1 MECVNA
7 RFIFSSPH
15 CDLFALRVG
24 EKKKGNKM
32 MNKKAIAAFAAGATL
47 LAGFAM
53 ATPAFAADKTEAPK
67 KEAEKKLTPLEE
79 KQAAVKTAEEGLK
92 TAQDAKTAAD
102 KKAKDASNDWTA
114 AKTAGAPKGA
124 KEDQT
129 THVYAKDDSVALT
142 TEEGNTLQKFLDKQ
156 TAVTTTAA
164 DAAKAAEN
172 VETAKATLKKAQ
184 DALTNYKPEE
194 KVEVAVST
202 LKAALLKTSADFD
215 EANGNLEKAYA
226 KYDAAYAEVK
236 AAQAKLDG
244 ANAALAS
251 FKTAHDEL
259 TKADRVELAQLEK
272 AVKDAKEDLA
282 DAVKA
287 FNDAKTEFTK
297 AFTGAKKAWAAY
309 KDAFKAAKA
318 KDAGLVAGY
327 ALQDDLE
334 PLAANYQPGVSHVT
348 PGSVKPGQAGKPGAA
363 KPGQAGANG
372 AAAGAKTTVV
382 EKKKDG
388 GKKLPGTGVGVT
400 LTALAATMLAGMG
413 AAVRKARH

>member
-1 MECVNA
+1 M
-7 RFIFSSPH
+7 
-15 CDLFALRVG
+15 G

-53 ATPAFAADKTEAPK
+53 ATPVFAADAQAPK
-67 KEAEKKLTPLEE
+67 KEAEKKLTLEE
-79 KQAAVKTAEEGLK
+79 TQNAVKTAEAGLK
-92 TAQDAKTAAD
+92 TANEAKTAAD
-102 KKAKDASNDWTA
+102 EAAKKATEAWDA
-114 AKTAGAPKGA
+114 AKKSAPKGA
-124 KEDQT
+124 KGDQT

-172 VETAKATLKKAQ
+172 VKTAQAALTAAR
-184 DALTNYKPEE
+184 DALVKYKPET
-194 KVEVAVST
+194 KVEVAEST
-202 LKAALLKTSADFD
+202 LKAALVKTSADFD
-215 EANGNLEKAYA
+215 EANGKLEKAYA
-226 KYDAAYAEVK
+226 KYDAAYAEAK

-259 TKADRVELAQLEK
+259 TKADKVELAQLEK

-309 KDAFKAAKA
+309 KGAFKAAKA

-327 ALQDDLE
+327 ALPDDLE
-334 PLAANYQPGVSHVT
+334 PVAANYVPGVSHVT
-348 PGSVKPGQAGKPGAA
+348 PGSVKPGYAGKPGAA

>member
-1 MECVNA
+1 
-7 RFIFSSPH
+7 
-15 CDLFALRVG
+15 
-24 EKKKGNKM
+24 

-53 ATPAFAADKTEAPK
+53 ATPAFAADKTDAPK
-67 KEAEKKLTPLEE
+67 KEAEKELTGLE
-79 KQAAVKTAEEGLK
+79 KAQKAVKDAQTAKDNADQAVKTAE
-92 TAQDAKTAAD
+92 DAA
-102 KKAKDASNDWTA
+102 KKASGAWDTAKKDA
-114 AKTAGAPKGA
+114 AKVTGA
-124 KEDQT
+124 KEDPN

-142 TEEGNTLQKFLDKQ
+142 TPQQ
-156 TAVTTTAA
+156 TALDEFLKKQSDVADANKAVAEAKKNAETAQAALTAA
-164 DAAKAAEN
+164 QN
-172 VETAKATLKKAQ
+172 
-184 DALTNYKPEE
+184 ALLTYKPEE

-202 LKAALLKTSADFD
+202 LKAALVKTSDDFND
-215 EANGNLEKAYA
+215 ANGKLEKAYA
-226 KYDAAYAEVK
+226 KYDAAYAEAK

-259 TKADRVELAQLEK
+259 TKADKVELAQLEK

-282 DAVKA
+282 DAAKA

-309 KDAFKAAKA
+309 KGAFKAAKA

-327 ALQDDLE
+327 ALPDDLE

-348 PGSVKPGQAGKPGAA
+348 PGSVKPGQAGKPGA

>member
-1 MECVNA
+1 
-7 RFIFSSPH
+7 
-15 CDLFALRVG
+15 
-24 EKKKGNKM
+24 

-53 ATPAFAADKTEAPK
+53 ATPVFAADKTEAPK

-92 TAQDAKTAAD
+92 KAEEAKTAAD
-102 KKAKDASNDWTA
+102 DAATKASNAWEA
-114 AKTAGAPKGA
+114 AKKSAPTKGVETKDQGKTYVKKDESMNDTERDTA
-124 KEDQT
+124 
-129 THVYAKDDSVALT
+129 
-142 TEEGNTLQKFLDKQ
+142 QKFLDAQ

-172 VETAKATLKKAQ
+172 VKTAKAALKTAQ

-202 LKAALLKTSADFD
+202 LKAALVKTSADFD

-226 KYDAAYAEVK
+226 KYDAAYAEAK

-282 DAVKA
+282 DAAKA

-297 AFTGAKKAWAAY
+297 AFTDAKKAWAAY
-309 KDAFKAAKA
+309 KGAFKAAKA

-327 ALQDDLE
+327 ALPDDLE

-348 PGSVKPGQAGKPGAA
+348 PGSVKPGQAGKPGA

>member
-7 RFIFSSPH
+7 RFMFSSPH
-15 CDLFALRVG
+15 CDLSALRVG

-53 ATPAFAADKTEAPK
+53 ATPVFAADKADAPK
-67 KEAEKKLTPLEE
+67 KEEKELTPLQ
-79 KQAAVKTAEEGLK
+79 KAQKAVTDAEAGLK
-92 TAQDAKTAAD
+92 TAQEKVATAAAAKKTAD
-102 KKAKDASNDWTA
+102 DTWTA
-114 AKTAGAPKGA
+114 AKAQASTIQGVEEKDGVYVKKDGGKELEKTADEKAR
-124 KEDQT
+124 
-129 THVYAKDDSVALT
+129 
-142 TEEGNTLQKFLDKQ
+142 TEFLNKQ
-156 TAVTTTAA
+156 A
-164 DAAKAAEN
+164 AAKAADEADAN
-172 VETAKATLKKAQ
+172 AKKDVETAQAALDAAR
-184 DALTNYKPEE
+184 DALVKYKPEE

-202 LKAALLKTSADFD
+202 LKAALVKTSADFD
-215 EANGNLEKAYA
+215 DANGKLEKAYA

-236 AAQAKLDG
+236 SAQAKLDG

-259 TKADRVELAQLEK
+259 TKADKVELAQLEK

-309 KDAFKAAKA
+309 KGAFKAAKA
-318 KDAGLVAGY
+318 KDASLVAGY
-327 ALQDDLE
+327 ALPDDLE

-348 PGSVKPGQAGKPGAA
+348 PGSVKPGQAGKTGAG
-363 KPGQAGANG
+363 KQGQTGANG
-372 AAAGAKTTVV
+372 AAGAKTTVV

>member
-53 ATPAFAADKTEAPK
+53 ATPVFAADAQAPK
-67 KEAEKKLTPLEE
+67 KEAEKELTGLE
-79 KQAAVKTAEEGLK
+79 KAQAAVKTAEAGLEK
-92 TAQDAKTAAD
+92 ANTAKAEAD
-102 KKAKDASNDWTA
+102 KKAAGASNDWTA

-172 VETAKATLKKAQ
+172 VKTAQAALTAAQ
-184 DALTNYKPEE
+184 TALTNYKDPVKPAEASE
-194 KVEVAVST
+194 SD
-202 LKAALLKTSADFD
+202 LSGALVRTSGNFD
-215 EANGNLEKAYA
+215 KANGDLQKAYS
-226 KYDAAYAEVK
+226 KYEAAYFDVD
-236 AAQAKLDG
+236 AAQAKADD
-244 ANAALAS
+244 AKAAYDKYVHSHKDMTKAEKVEAALLLKAS
-251 FKTAHDEL
+251 TDANTEL
-259 TKADRVELAQLEK
+259 T
-272 AVKDAKEDLA
+272 
-282 DAVKA
+282 
-287 FNDAKTEFTK
+287 DAKTAAAKAKGEFDK
-297 AFTGAKKAWAAY
+297 ALREAHEAWAKYAGVY
-309 KDAFKAAKA
+309 KAAKA
-318 KDAGLVAGY
+318 KNASLVAGY
-327 ALQDDLE
+327 ALPSDVE
-334 PLAANYQPGVSHVT
+334 PVAANYVPGVSHVT
-348 PGSVKPGQAGKPGAA
+348 PGSVKPGQAGKPGA
-363 KPGQAGANG
+363 KQGQAGANG

>member
-1 MECVNA
+1 
-7 RFIFSSPH
+7 
-15 CDLFALRVG
+15 
-24 EKKKGNKM
+24 M

-53 ATPAFAADKTEAPK
+53 ATPAFAADKTPEAPK

-79 KQAAVKTAEEGLK
+79 KQAAVTTAEAGLK

-102 KKAKDASNDWTA
+102 KKAADAKA
-114 AKTAGAPKGA
+114 AWDEAVKTPAKGA
-124 KEDQT
+124 
-129 THVYAKDDSVALT
+129 AKDDKGVYSQDKTALT
-142 TEEGNTLQKFLDKQ
+142 PDEQAALKVFLDKQ

-172 VETAKATLKKAQ
+172 AKTAEA
-184 DALTNYKPEE
+184 ALTAAQEALVKYKPEE

-202 LKAALLKTSADFD
+202 LKAALVKTSADFD

-236 AAQAKLDG
+236 SAQAKLDG

-259 TKADRVELAQLEK
+259 TKADKVELAQLEK

-297 AFTGAKKAWAAY
+297 AFTDAKKAWAAY
-309 KDAFKAAKA
+309 KGAFKAAKA
-318 KDAGLVAGY
+318 KNAGLVAGY
-327 ALQDDLE
+327 ALPDDLE

-348 PGSVKPGQAGKPGAA
+348 PGSVKPGQAGKPGA